1 MGLLARIMVPFDLF
15 LFICLAVKATA
26 EGQVAYLGGYS
37 ILRLGSAGVNWREAA
52 STICG
57 VLAASVKIERTKKKD

>member
-1 MGLLARIMVPFDLF
+1 MAS
-15 LFICLAVKATA
+15 
-26 EGQVAYLGGYS
+26 LGGYS

-57 VLAASVKIERTKKKD
+57 VLAASGKIERTKKRLKGTVYVNLIIGFTGFMDQET